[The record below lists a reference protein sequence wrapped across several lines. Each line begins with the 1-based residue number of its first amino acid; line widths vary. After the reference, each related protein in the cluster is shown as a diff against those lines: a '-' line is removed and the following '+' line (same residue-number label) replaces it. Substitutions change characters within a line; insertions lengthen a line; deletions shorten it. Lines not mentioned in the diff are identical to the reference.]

1 MVTSVIKKILVK
13 IFSKKKK
20 KILVKPTQF
29 KWKQCH
35 FLVDC
40 LRMQRA
46 PGQLKDGLSCMC
58 SLIKKECLLDYVPK
72 VSKAHEVHSIG
83 G

>member
-20 KILVKPTQF
+20 ILVIPTPF

-35 FLVDC
+35 FPVDC

-58 SLIKKECLLDYVPK
+58 SFIKK
-72 VSKAHEVHSIG
+72 
-83 G
+83 